1 VPRASAT
8 QQQIRVI
15 RRSVAAI
22 ERALKRL
29 GAMLRGGG
37 GATGEPRRLK
47 LSPKRRAELKLHGR
61 YLGHMRQLKPRQK
74 ARVRAVKQRNGYHA
88 AIALA
93 KRLAPGQRQRS
104 R

>member
-1 VPRASAT
+1 
-8 QQQIRVI
+8 
-15 RRSVAAI
+15 VAAI

-29 GAMLRGGG
+29 GSMLRDGG
-37 GATGEPRRLK
+37 GAVRGRRRLK
-47 LSPKRRAELKLHGR
+47 LSPKRRAQLKLHGR

-74 ARVRAVKQRNGYHA
+74 ARVRAVKQRKGYHA

-93 KRLAPGQRQRS
+93 KRLAPRASAQRQRS